1 VVGVVLL
8 IALMIVMYL
17 VDRFGPR
24 RNQTRRTNVLR
35 ATEIPAAIATK
46 KGVVLAI
53 IVLALV
59 GVFLGF
65 YPKSYWLIIFYGI
78 LGYVGFL
85 VPFVYRLTNR
95 NKGPL

>member
-1 VVGVVLL
+1 MVGVLLL
-8 IALMIVMYL
+8 IALMIVMHL

-24 RNQTRRTNVLR
+24 RDQTRGTNVLHT
-35 ATEIPAAIATK
+35 TEIPAAIATK
-46 KGVVLAI
+46 RGVVLAI

-59 GVFLGF
+59 GVFLVV
-65 YPKSYWLIIFYGI
+65 YPKHYWLIIFYGI

-85 VPFVYRLTNR
+85 VPFVHRLTNR

>member
-1 VVGVVLL
+1 MVGVLL
-8 IALMIVMYL
+8 LVTLMIVMYL

-24 RNQTRRTNVLR
+24 RNQTRGTNVLR

-46 KGVVLAI
+46 RGVVLAI
-53 IVLALV
+53 IALSLV
-59 GVFLGF
+59 GVFLGL
-65 YPKSYWLIIFYGI
+65 YPKHHWLIIFYGI

-85 VPFVYRLTNR
+85 VPFVHRLTNR